1 MARHQPSRYGSSSGV
16 PSSSPSSS
24 SSLMVAPEG
33 KLRHMSASSR
43 FRNRLN
49 PRHELG
55 GGRVLYESRSV
66 AVTAVVLAWDDA
78 TRGFRA
84 LVGERGSAVDH
95 AGKWCLSCG
104 YLDWDESLVDAVHR
118 EVFEETGL
126 DLRALEASGDAVVSS
141 EPIFIEG
148 VPEAHRQNV
157 TARFVVEL
165 RRVVEP
171 TTANAEPDEV
181 TRLEWLEVS
190 EAAIAT
196 RGWAFKHDEIL
207 GELAAFYGR
216 ERAAGQL
223 DAGSTRRFYRAVMES
238 RYPFA

>member
-1 MARHQPSRYGSSSGV
+1 M
-16 PSSSPSSS
+16 
-24 SSLMVAPEG
+24 
-33 KLRHMSASSR
+33 
-43 FRNRLN
+43 
-49 PRHELG
+49 
-55 GGRVLYESRSV
+55 LYESRSV
-66 AVTAVVLAWDDA
+66 AVTAVVLAWDEA
-78 TRGFRA
+78 TGTFRA
-84 LVGERGSAVDH
+84 LVGERGSAVDS

-126 DLRALEASGDAVVSS
+126 DLKALEASGDAVVSKD
-141 EPIFIEG
+141 PIFIEG

-165 RRVVEP
+165 CKLVEP

-181 TRLEWLEVS
+181 VRLEWLEVS

-196 RGWAFKHDEIL
+196 RAWAFKHDEIL

-216 ERAAGQL
+216 ERAAGKL
-223 DAGSTRRFYRAVMES
+223 DARSTRRFYRSIIES
-238 RYPFA
+238 RYPYE